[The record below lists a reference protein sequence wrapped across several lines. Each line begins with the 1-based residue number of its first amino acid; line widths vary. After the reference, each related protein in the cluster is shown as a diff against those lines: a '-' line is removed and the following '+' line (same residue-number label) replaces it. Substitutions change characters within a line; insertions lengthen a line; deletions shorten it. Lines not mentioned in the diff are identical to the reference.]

1 MQDKKP
7 FRATLLAM
15 AAVTTL
21 TTTVG
26 TANAAPGL
34 AGSSIPG
41 VDAPGSSIPG
51 SSIPGSSDLGSE
63 FPGSSENTP
72 SENTPAPGDSGL
84 YEGGVQTSEKDAED
98 QSTITGHVF
107 DDANQNSQHDDDEKG
122 IEGVKVTNG
131 RDVTTTDAEGRY
143 TLPVYDDM
151 NVSVT
156 QPAGWQVPVDEDNF
170 AQFSYVHKP
179 EGSPEGLKFGG
190 LKPTG
195 AVPEFVNFPMAKSQA
210 TASDDQHCAV
220 AADTQTYDKKEV
232 EYARKGAPADLMQR
246 TDYAGCGIM
255 LLGDNVGDDLSLN
268 PDLRSLYKDA
278 NGPVRALPGN
288 HDQDYDVDS
297 DKDATDTYRAQFGA
311 PYYSYDVGNTHFIA
325 LDNIEYKGQKPGGGN
340 GGYFEKVG
348 EQQLEWMKNDLAE
361 VPKDKH
367 VVVYSHAPIVN
378 YKEIITDDAQAFY
391 KVLEGYTN
399 AVTVGGHTHTLETLR
414 AGDKREEWAA
424 AGIESLPVEQI
435 VAGAVSGDWY
445 SGGLTDNGVPHAYT
459 QDAAEPGVYTLTFSG
474 SGDAVKRG
482 GYYTVRNEDQDHQQ
496 LIGVNSPA
504 WRDWATKAQAWQDAK
519 KVGPAPEK
527 IDPLAVNQ
535 DDLRDG
541 KSYLT
546 STFFGGSSASEVE
559 MTITGEGA
567 EPRTLEVE
575 HTQPHQG
582 EALNK
587 GWEFTDPIT
596 ATHNLSN
603 SGNVAQAS
611 PHLWRAALPKDLT
624 PGTYQAEVK
633 AVDNF
638 GQTNTQQVT
647 FTVR

>member
-1 MQDKKP
+1 MQEKKP

-34 AGSSIPG
+34 VGSS
-41 VDAPGSSIPG
+41 DLGSSDLG
-51 SSIPGSSDLGSE
+51 SSLPGSSDLGYSL
-63 FPGSSENTP
+63 PGSSD
-72 SENTPAPGDSGL
+72 SAPGGTGL
-84 YEGGVQTSEKDAED
+84 YGGSVEAAEKDAED

-107 DDANQNSQHDDDEKG
+107 DDANKNSTHDKGEKG

-131 RDVTTTDAEGRY
+131 RDVTTTDANGRY
-143 TLPVYDDM
+143 TLPVYEDM

-156 QPAGWQVPVDEDNF
+156 QPAGWQVPVDADNF

-179 EGSPEGLKFGG
+179 EGSPKDLKFGG

-195 AVPEFVNFPMAKSQA
+195 AVPEYVNFPMAKSQA
-210 TASDDQHCAV
+210 TAKNDQNCVV
-220 AADTQTYDKKEV
+220 ASDTQTYDKEEV
-232 EYARKGAPADLMQR
+232 QYARKGAPADLTQR
-246 TDYAGCGIM
+246 NDYDGCGIM

-268 PDLRSLYKDA
+268 PDLRSLYKGA

-311 PYYSYDVGNTHFIA
+311 PYYSYEVGNTHFIA

-340 GGYFEKVG
+340 GGYYEKVG
-348 EQQLEWMKNDLAE
+348 ERQLEWLKNDLAD

-367 VVVYSHAPIVN
+367 VVVYAHAPIVN
-378 YKEIITDDAQAFY
+378 YKEVITDDAKALY
-391 KVLEGYTN
+391 EVLDGYTN
-399 AVTVGGHTHTLETLR
+399 AVTVGGHTHTLEHLR
-414 AGDKREEWAA
+414 AGDKRAEWAA
-424 AGIESLPVEQI
+424 EGIESLPIEQV

-474 SGDAVKRG
+474 SGDAVTRG
-482 GYYTVRNEDQDHQQ
+482 GFYTVRNEEQDHQQ

-504 WRDWATKAQAWQDAK
+504 WRDWAAKAQEWQDAEK
-519 KVGPAPEK
+519 AGPEPEE
-527 IDPLAVNQ
+527 IDPLAVNK

-546 STFFGGSSASEVE
+546 SSVFGGSSASKVE
-559 MTITGEGA
+559 MTITGEDGEA
-567 EPRTLEVE
+567 RTLDVE

-582 EALNK
+582 EALNE
-587 GWEFTDPIT
+587 GWEFTDPIS
-596 ATHNLSN
+596 ATHNLST
-603 SGNVAQAS
+603 SGNVAKAS
-611 PHLWRAALPKDLT
+611 PHLWRAALPEDLAA
-624 PGTYQAEVK
+624 GTYEAEVK

-638 GQTNTQQVT
+638 GETNTQKVT
-647 FTVR
+647 FTVH